1 MFKIGDRVKY
11 VGKVWTYLKNHPGT
25 VKSIIYSPSKTY
37 EDLTVVV
44 LFDGENTPRHTYVTS
59 LSDIND
65 HN

>member
-1 MFKIGDRVKY
+1 MFEIGDRVKY

-25 VKSIIYSPSKTY
+25 VKSIIYQLSETY
-37 EDLTVVV
+37 EDLMVDV
-44 LFDGENTPRHTYVTS
+44 LFDGENGLRRTYVTS